1 MVHGRDKHHRP
12 IVIVR
17 PMVATRLGVAD
28 PEVICRT
35 VCFAAFYVM
44 NYMYR
49 DGAIENNICVFD
61 LEKASPFQL
70 PIKAL
75 RVFSQTMEQQ
85 FRCKNAHVYC
95 FNVSTTFI
103 LGWGAI
109 RSFLDPLIVSKTM
122 LVAENTCPSIQSF
135 VNPDQLL
142 EDYGGTSKLPE
153 QLWPP
158 VIPNPLRQTVMH
170 KLEVKLDETTSDR
183 L

>member
-1 MVHGRDKHHRP
+1 MTAGNRQLRWEGKEACTKNETNA
-12 IVIVR
+12 VIS
-17 PMVATRLGVAD
+17 
-28 PEVICRT
+28 
-35 VCFAAFYVM
+35 
-44 NYMYR
+44 
-49 DGAIENNICVFD
+49 
-61 LEKASPFQL
+61 KS
-70 PIKAL
+70 
-75 RVFSQTMEQQ
+75 
-85 FRCKNAHVYC
+85 KNAHVYC

-122 LVAENTCPSIQSF
+122 LVAENTCTSIQSF

-170 KLEVKLDETTSDR
+170 KLEIKLDETTSDR